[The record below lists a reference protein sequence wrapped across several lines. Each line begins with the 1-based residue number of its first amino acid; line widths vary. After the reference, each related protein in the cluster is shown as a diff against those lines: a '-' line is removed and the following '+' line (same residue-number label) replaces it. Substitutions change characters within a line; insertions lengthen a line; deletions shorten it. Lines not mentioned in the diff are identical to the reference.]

1 MFQIVKKILLFLKV
15 DWIDTIRINLF
26 HLPFHQGRKFPIL
39 LFKAKLSVR
48 HGAQIELRIPDED
61 CHFGILKLE
70 CCYVKNVISTQGIQ
84 IDLRTG
90 KLIFGGSGIIG
101 NGSNIITRCN
111 GVIEL
116 GHNISAAGNLAVTS
130 FHHIHVG
137 NDVSCSWNV
146 SIYDTDFHQLEDMI
160 MGKSLKMTKDV
171 FIGDNCWIC
180 QKSTILKGT
189 RLPDWSIVG
198 ACSLVNKDFSGYP
211 SGSTFVGS
219 PVTVLS
225 KRLIRSDQKI
235 IDKFPRWCKTKGLTL
250 LNRLPQ

>member
-61 CHFGILKLE
+61 CHFGILKLG

-146 SIYDTDFHQLEDMI
+146 YMI
-160 MGKSLKMTKDV
+160 LI
-171 FIGDNCWIC
+171 FIN
-180 QKSTILKGT
+180 
-189 RLPDWSIVG
+189 
-198 ACSLVNKDFSGYP
+198 
-211 SGSTFVGS
+211 
-219 PVTVLS
+219 
-225 KRLIRSDQKI
+225 
-235 IDKFPRWCKTKGLTL
+235 
-250 LNRLPQ
+250 

>member
-61 CHFGILKLE
+61 CHFGILKLG

-90 KLIFGGSGIIG
+90 KPIFGGSGIIG

-160 MGKSLKMTKDV
+160 TGKSLKMTKDV